1 MELKKIKTKI
11 RRIIKYNE
19 TEPLAKAFHR
29 WNNQIQLMK
38 LKEKDLYHA
47 VKTIITSAQINDRK
61 NLNYALGTW
70 KKKIHQIREQYLKS
84 LLVKQIKTSQDVKE
98 KMNNENKKKNDKTEE
113 IGLGINKDINIAK
126 VDPFLIKCDTTKEY
140 IEKKLKEYEQFKL
153 SDLDELNANIIKSVD
168 ELAKLKDGN
177 ECYMSNGT
185 KLNEIEGNYF
195 YYYRYNSGEIVNGNN
210 YESKLKIEQIKV
222 TINNSR
228 VSEEST
234 GKIIE
239 STFGQCN

>member
-1 MELKKIKTKI
+1 MWGHYTY
-11 RRIIKYNE
+11 II
-19 TEPLAKAFHR
+19 
-29 WNNQIQLMK
+29 
-38 LKEKDLYHA
+38 
-47 VKTIITSAQINDRK
+47 
-61 NLNYALGTW
+61 
-70 KKKIHQIREQYLKS
+70 
-84 LLVKQIKTSQDVKE
+84 
-98 KMNNENKKKNDKTEE
+98 
-113 IGLGINKDINIAK
+113 
-126 VDPFLIKCDTTKEY
+126 
-140 IEKKLKEYEQFKL
+140 
-153 SDLDELNANIIKSVD
+153 DENANIIKSVD